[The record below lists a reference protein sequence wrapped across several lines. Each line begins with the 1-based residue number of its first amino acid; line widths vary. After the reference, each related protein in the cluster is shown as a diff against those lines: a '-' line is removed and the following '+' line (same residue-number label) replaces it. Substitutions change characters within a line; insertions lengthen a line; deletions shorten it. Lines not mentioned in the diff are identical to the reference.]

1 MSAPSS
7 PAAIRILIIED
18 TPLYAMQLRLCLDE
32 LGYESVGPATNAEQG
47 EALFLATTPDLVL
60 LDIGLEGP
68 VDGIEL
74 AQRLREHRPDMPLIF
89 VTSYS
94 DRTTFE
100 RARAVGPLAYVSKP
114 FLVPTVQHAIEL
126 ALQQTQHLVPPIPGA
141 MPPPPPLTTDENW
154 SEDVLVRDA
163 FFVKNRDRLTKI
175 HRSEVLAIE
184 ASEGYSLLRTDTGGK
199 YLLSMS
205 LGRLEEKLAG
215 NGFLRTHRTWLINA
229 ERVDE
234 ILLDQNSVRLQ
245 TLLVP
250 VSAGHRAELLRRL
263 PLLS

>member
-1 MSAPSS
+1 M
-7 PAAIRILIIED
+7 IED

-32 LGYESVGPATNAEQG
+32 LGYEAIGPAHNAEQG
-47 EALFLATTPDLVL
+47 EALFLATAPDLVL

-74 AQRLREHRPDMPLIF
+74 AQRLRAHRPEVPLIF

-94 DRTTFE
+94 DRTTFD

-126 ALQQTQHLVPPIPGA
+126 AIQQTQHLPAPVRPATAAPAAFAGE
-141 MPPPPPLTTDENW
+141 ENW

-163 FFVKNRDRLTKI
+163 FFVKSRDRLIKI
-175 HRSEVLAIE
+175 SRAEVLAIE
-184 ASEGYSLLRTDTGGK
+184 ASEGYSLLRTDSGGK

-205 LGRLEEKLAG
+205 LGRLEEKLAS
-215 NGFLRTHRTWLINA
+215 NGFVRTHRTWLINA

-245 TLLVP
+245 SLMVP